1 MLLPFVFHSCSITYW
16 EVQFNT
22 GVSRLRKIILIT
34 GKVKW
39 YNNTLGYGFLTPD
52 EGEDIFV
59 HFSALQGIERLEIE
73 DRVRFDVGEGP
84 KGPMAVN
91 VTKA

>member
-1 MLLPFVFHSCSITYW
+1 MLLPFVFQGCFITYW

>member
-1 MLLPFVFHSCSITYW
+1 MLLPFVFHGCFITYW

-59 HFSALQGIERLEIE
+59 HFSALQGLERLEIE

>member
-1 MLLPFVFHSCSITYW
+1 
-16 EVQFNT
+16 
-22 GVSRLRKIILIT
+22 LIN

-39 YNNTLGYGFLTPD
+39 YNNILGYGFLTPD

-59 HFSALQGIERLEIE
+59 HFSALEGIERLEIE
-73 DRVRFDVGEGP
+73 DRVQFDVGEGP

>member
-1 MLLPFVFHSCSITYW
+1 M
-16 EVQFNT
+16 
-22 GVSRLRKIILIT
+22 
-34 GKVKW
+34 
-39 YNNTLGYGFLTPD
+39 GYGFLTPD

-59 HFSALQGIERLEIE
+59 HFSALEGIERLEIE

-84 KGPMAVN
+84 KGPMALN